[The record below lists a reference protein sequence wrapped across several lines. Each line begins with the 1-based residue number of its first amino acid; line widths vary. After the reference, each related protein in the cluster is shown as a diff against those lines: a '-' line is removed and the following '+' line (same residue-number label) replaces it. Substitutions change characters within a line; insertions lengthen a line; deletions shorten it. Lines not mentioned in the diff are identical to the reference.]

1 MKHRMKICESA
12 FFAIINQ
19 VGSQKA
25 EMGGALFGSEK
36 DMVIRE
42 FVLDTHARTSRSTYT
57 INTEF
62 LNPIIKDKW
71 EKKRLSLIGIL
82 HSHPQSFAGLSSPDI
97 SYFTD
102 LLKTIKRE
110 AFYAPIVFTI
120 PDGGFQFFPFV
131 FLEGNSKPVSAQL
144 EIVPD
149 DYQIS
154 KIDKN
159 EKKNQNLIPVVQNSN
174 IPESLEFPLNIS
186 ILAHR
191 VLGLATKSVLFL
203 ALVVFLVIVYPK
215 CIQFILKI
223 LAV

>member
-12 FFAIINQ
+12 FFSIIDQ

-42 FVLDTHARTSRSTYT
+42 FVLDTYAQTSRSTYT

-62 LNPIIKDKW
+62 LNPIIKEKW
-71 EKKRLSLIGIL
+71 EKKRISLIGIL

-102 LLKTIKRE
+102 LLTTIKRE
-110 AFYAPIVFTI
+110 AFYTPIAFTI
-120 PDGGFQFFPFV
+120 PDGGFKFFPYV
-131 FLEGNSKPVSAQL
+131 FLKGKSKPMSAQL

-149 DYQIS
+149 DYQVS
-154 KIDKN
+154 KVDKS
-159 EKKNQNLIPVVQNSN
+159 EKEVGKLLPVIQHPE
-174 IPESLEFPLNIS
+174 IPESLVLPFKYS
-186 ILAHR
+186 ILANR
-191 VLGLATKSVLFL
+191 VLGLAAKSVLFL
-203 ALVVFLVIVYPK
+203 ALVVFLVTVYPK

-223 LAV
+223 LAI